1 VSDSDSESLLF
12 SRFVSCQAHH
22 FKEGQL
28 FLYDKKG
35 MWDMVVQHYK
45 DTGNTRGMI
54 DECTRR
60 GDREPGLWLQ
70 VLHFFADMGQGESQ
84 EQEMLGEEQQGQLEE
99 VLSQIEAAKL
109 LPPLTVL
116 KIVQQGRR
124 IPLKVVQEYAL
135 KTLET
140 EGEAAEELMEDQ
152 KDDAQAVQEL
162 RRDIAELRVKRDRL
176 AVKCRQGLSLE
187 SDELDY
193 LDEYDQEEDQR
204 VLHIR
209 LAQKE
214 KVTQHETFFR
224 ELEGAEDGWELVA
237 EYFSKGLIDA
247 EGSERSAQ

>member
-1 VSDSDSESLLF
+1 V
-12 SRFVSCQAHH
+12 QAHH

-70 VLHFFADMGQGESQ
+70 VLHFFTELGGEGQ
-84 EQEMLGEEQQGQLEE
+84 EQKMLSEEQQGQLAE
-99 VLSQIEAAKL
+99 VLAQIESAKL

-116 KIVQQGRR
+116 KIVQQGRG

-135 KTLET
+135 KTLEA
-140 EGEAAEELMEDQ
+140 EGELVEELAEDAVE
-152 KDDAQAVQEL
+152 DDQTVLQL
-162 RRDIAELRVKRDRL
+162 RRDIAELRVKRDKL
-176 AVKCRQGLSLE
+176 ATKCRQGFSLNSE
-187 SDELDY
+187 ELDY

-214 KVTQHETFFR
+214 KVTQHEQFFR
-224 ELEGAEDGWELVA
+224 DLNNADDGWELVA
-237 EYFSKGLIDA
+237 EYFSKGLIDDA
-247 EGSERSAQ
+247 SRIDD